1 MSGRD
6 CVWVSLGADLADL
19 EKNEIYV
26 LENIRIS
33 LVSLSLSPRL
43 ACMGKQIV
51 NDYKY
56 HV

>member
-33 LVSLSLSPRL
+33 LVSLSPRL
-43 ACMGKQIV
+43 AVWESIS
-51 NDYKY
+51 
-56 HV
+56 

>member
-33 LVSLSLSPRL
+33 LVSLSLSSPRL
-43 ACMGKQIV
+43 YGKA
-51 NDYKY
+51 NRK
-56 HV
+56 